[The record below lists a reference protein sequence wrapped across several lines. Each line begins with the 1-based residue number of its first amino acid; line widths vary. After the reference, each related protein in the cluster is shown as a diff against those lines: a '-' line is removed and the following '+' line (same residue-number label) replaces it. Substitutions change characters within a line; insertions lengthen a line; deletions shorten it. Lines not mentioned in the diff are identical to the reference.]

1 MLRVAPILARCAGL
15 GLKNHPPLIVD
26 AHHVNSKRNLC
37 RRVERLPALEVES
50 REVQR
55 AGHRGPINGGRRK
68 EAAIELAI
76 LMGADAVDRQQLA
89 ATIDHQDGRATRPG
103 EAHCAVRKL
112 DCWEE
117 ALCGHAVWLGG
128 ECGRLLRQRSVKLC
142 CKHITQALCVGIE
155 RERSND
161 GLKEAH
167 HNRAARLG
175 IGEAA

>member
-1 MLRVAPILARCAGL
+1 MRVAPILARCAGL

-26 AHHVNSKRNLC
+26 AHHVNPERNLC

-55 AGHRGPINGGRRK
+55 AGHGRPVNSGRRK

-89 ATIDHQDGRATRPG
+89 ATIHHQDGHAAWPG

-142 CKHITQALCVGIE
+142 CKHIAQALCVGIE

-175 IGEAA
+175 IGQPA

>member
-26 AHHVNSKRNLC
+26 AHHVNPERNLG
-37 RRVERLPALEVES
+37 RWIERLPALEVES

-55 AGHRGPINGGRRK
+55 AGHRGPINRSGRK

-89 ATIDHQDGRATRPG
+89 ATIHHQDGHAARPG

-142 CKHITQALCVGIE
+142 CKHIAQALCVGIE

-175 IGEAA
+175 IGQPA

>member
-1 MLRVAPILARCAGL
+1 MRVAPILARCAGL

-103 EAHCAVRKL
+103 EAHCAVRKFY
-112 DCWEE
+112 CGEE

-128 ECGRLLRQRSVKLC
+128 ERGRLLRQRGIELRS
-142 CKHITQALCVGIE
+142 KHIAQALCVGIE